1 MQEALRRSAS
11 VLKAAGVSFALA
23 GSYAL
28 WVHGGPESAH
38 DVDLAVAERDV
49 ESAADALAAGGFEV
63 ARPPEDWLF
72 KAHDESGVVV
82 DVLHRLVGEPVTA
95 EWLSG
100 AEDHDVLGIRMP
112 VLGPTEV
119 MITKLMSLTEHYC
132 DFGALLP
139 HARAVREQ
147 IDWPRLR
154 AVTADHPYAEAF
166 VHLLDN
172 LQISD
177 PMR

>member
-1 MQEALRRSAS
+1 MVERPAP
-11 VLKAAGVSFALA
+11 V
-23 GSYAL
+23 
-28 WVHGGPESAH
+28 GG
-38 DVDLAVAERDV
+38 
-49 ESAADALAAGGFEV
+49 
-63 ARPPEDWLF
+63 
-72 KAHDESGVVV
+72 
-82 DVLHRLVGEPVTA
+82 GEPVA
-95 EWLSG
+95 PEWLSE

-119 MITKLMSLTEHYC
+119 MITKLMSLTEQYC

-147 IDWPRLR
+147 IDWPRMR

-177 PMR
+177 PAGVSAGLSERSAGRRSPGAPRARVAARTRPGGSR